1 MKTWRGWRAA
11 WPTGVWASAG
21 VAMLAWPAAPTAAG
35 ASVVVEAPVSAE
47 TSVVLAGPVLS
58 HSSVKSRAAV
68 LPHASVLHHVSVLSH
83 VSVRHQRVA
92 SGDQSVASPD
102 HRAVSPD
109 APVADAARRGDAMA
123 VRELLAEGADP
134 NSAHGDGMTGL
145 HWAAFNGDPEVAGLL
160 VASGAALEART
171 RLGAHRPLHVA
182 AREGHG
188 EVVAL
193 LLKAGADVAA
203 LTTTGA
209 APLHFAA
216 ASGDLPSVSV
226 LLDHGAAVDV
236 QEPEWGQT
244 PLHFAAARGRT
255 AAVEALLAAGADPLV
270 AARVLDLV
278 DRDIADRASE
288 RRRRAEVAATRA
300 RAMTGEPVVAEGQA
314 ADDKSPASA
323 SAAVRETEAREAQA
337 REAQGREVQVREVQ
351 RQAQAQETQAREAPA
366 REVQARQVPGRD
378 AQARQAQAREAA
390 QEALEIRQRTGE
402 PVPLNFAGL
411 VATHG
416 GLSAVHLAA
425 REGHAETVVALLEGG
440 VPIDFPSAADGAT
453 PMLIAAINGYFDLAA
468 ALLRR
473 GADPNLASDAGAAPL
488 YAVLNMQWA
497 PKARHPQPLVYQ
509 QQEIGYLELMRELL
523 DAGADVD
530 ARLRRTLWYTTYNR
544 DLLGVDRTGATPFWR
559 AAHATDVPAMKLL
572 LEYGAD
578 PNLPT
583 IKVPQRRFGPRDETD
598 HSGLPPVPVGGPAVY
613 PIHAAAG
620 VGYGQGFAG
629 NSHRH
634 VPDGWMPAVRFLVEE
649 LGADVNARDHNGYTP
664 VHHAAARGDNE
675 MILYLV
681 EKGADVTAV
690 ARSGQTTVDLA
701 NGPVQRIQPFPATV
715 ALLERLGA
723 KNNHRCVS
731 C

>member
-1 MKTWRGWRAA
+1 MIGREQGAVRA
-11 WPTGVWASAG
+11 VLRAG
-21 VAMLAWPAAPTAAG
+21 TLSVALLA
-35 ASVVVEAPVSAE
+35 VLRVSAE
-47 TSVVLAGPVLS
+47 
-58 HSSVKSRAAV
+58 
-68 LPHASVLHHVSVLSH
+68 AS
-83 VSVRHQRVA
+83 A
-92 SGDQSVASPD
+92 
-102 HRAVSPD
+102 SPD
-109 APVADAARRGDAMA
+109 APVADAAHRGDAMA
-123 VRELLAEGADP
+123 VRALLAEGADV
-134 NSAHGDGMTGL
+134 NAAHGDGMTGL
-145 HWAAFNGDPEVAGLL
+145 HWAAFNGNAEIAGLL
-160 VASGAALEART
+160 VAAGAELEAET
-171 RLGAHRPLHVA
+171 RLGAHRPIHVA
-182 AREGHG
+182 AKEGHG
-188 EVVAL
+188 QVVAL
-193 LLKAGADVAA
+193 LLEAGADASA
-203 LTTTGA
+203 LTATGA

-216 ASGDLPSVSV
+216 ASGDLRSVSA
-226 LLDHGAAVDV
+226 LLDHGAPVDV

-244 PLHFAAARGRT
+244 PLIFAAALGRT
-255 AAVEALLAAGADPLV
+255 ETVTALLEAGADPLIS
-270 AARVLDLV
+270 ANVLDLV
-278 DRDIADRASE
+278 ERDTADRASE
-288 RRRRAEVAATRA
+288 RRRRAEIAAMRAGAQGTEVVVQPAGGAAT
-300 RAMTGEPVVAEGQA
+300 V
-314 ADDKSPASA
+314 
-323 SAAVRETEAREAQA
+323 
-337 REAQGREVQVREVQ
+337 
-351 RQAQAQETQAREAPA
+351 APA
-366 REVQARQVPGRD
+366 VSREL
-378 AQARQAQAREAA
+378 QAREAA

-425 REGHAETVVALLEGG
+425 REGHAETVFALLDGG
-440 VPIDFPSAADGAT
+440 VPIDFASAADGAT
-453 PMLIAAINGYFDLAA
+453 PILIAAINGYFDLAA

-473 GADPNLASDAGAAPL
+473 GADPNAASDAGATPL
-488 YAVLNMQWA
+488 YAVLNMHWA

-523 DAGADVD
+523 EADADVN
-530 ARLRRTLWYTTYNR
+530 ARLTRTLWYTTYNR

-559 AAHATDVPAMKLL
+559 AAHATDVAAMKLL

-578 PNLPT
+578 PDLPT
-583 IKVPQRRFGPRDETD
+583 IKVPRRRFGPRDDTD

-634 VPDGWMPAVRFLVEE
+634 VPDGWMPALRFLVEE
-649 LGADVNARDHNGYTP
+649 MGADVNQRDHNGYTP

-690 ARSGQTTVDLA
+690 ARSGQTTVDMA
-701 NGPVQRIQPFPATV
+701 NGPVQRIQPFPSTV

>member
-1 MKTWRGWRAA
+1 
-11 WPTGVWASAG
+11 
-21 VAMLAWPAAPTAAG
+21 
-35 ASVVVEAPVSAE
+35 
-47 TSVVLAGPVLS
+47 
-58 HSSVKSRAAV
+58 
-68 LPHASVLHHVSVLSH
+68 
-83 VSVRHQRVA
+83 
-92 SGDQSVASPD
+92 
-102 HRAVSPD
+102 
-109 APVADAARRGDAMA
+109 MA

-134 NSAHGDGMTGL
+134 NAAQGDGMTAL
-145 HWAAFNGDPEVAGLL
+145 HWAAFNGDAEVAGLL
-160 VASGAALEART
+160 IASGATLEART
-171 RLGAHRPLHVA
+171 RLGTHRPLHVA
-182 AREGHG
+182 AKEGHG

-193 LLKAGADVAA
+193 LLKAGADVSP
-203 LTTTGA
+203 LTTTSA

-216 ASGDLPSVSV
+216 ASGDLPSVSA

-255 AAVEALLAAGADPLV
+255 EAVEALLAAGADPLV
-270 AARVLDLV
+270 AATVLDLV

-300 RAMTGEPVVAEGQA
+300 RAMGTTEVASDERAEG
-314 ADDKSPASA
+314 DKSPAGA
-323 SAAVRETEAREAQA
+323 PVREAGAQEIQA
-337 REAQGREVQVREVQ
+337 HKAQ
-351 RQAQAQETQAREAPA
+351 RQAAPAREAPA
-366 REVQARQVPGRD
+366 QD
-378 AQARQAQAREAA
+378 AQARQVQAREAA

-425 REGHAETVVALLEGG
+425 REGHAETVFALLEGG

-473 GADPNLASDAGAAPL
+473 GADPNRASDAGATPL
-488 YAVLNMQWA
+488 YAVLNMHWA

-509 QQEIGYLELMRELL
+509 QQEIGYLQLMRELL

-530 ARLRRTLWYTTYNR
+530 AQLSRTLWYTTYNR

-559 AAHATDVPAMKLL
+559 AAHATDVSAMKLL

-578 PNLPT
+578 PTLPT
-583 IKVPQRRFGPRDETD
+583 IKVPQRRFGPRDDTD
-598 HSGLPPVPVGGPAVY
+598 HSGLPPVSVGGPAVY

-634 VPDGWMPAVRFLVEE
+634 VPDGWMPAVRFLVDE

-681 EKGADVTAV
+681 EKGADPTAV
-690 ARSGQTTVDLA
+690 ARSGQTTVDMA
-701 NGPVQRIQPFPATV
+701 NGPVQRIQPFPATI

>member
-1 MKTWRGWRAA
+1 
-11 WPTGVWASAG
+11 
-21 VAMLAWPAAPTAAG
+21 
-35 ASVVVEAPVSAE
+35 
-47 TSVVLAGPVLS
+47 
-58 HSSVKSRAAV
+58 
-68 LPHASVLHHVSVLSH
+68 
-83 VSVRHQRVA
+83 
-92 SGDQSVASPD
+92 
-102 HRAVSPD
+102 
-109 APVADAARRGDAMA
+109 MA

-288 RRRRAEVAATRA
+288 RRHRAEVAATRA

-323 SAAVRETEAREAQA
+323 SVPVRETGAR
-337 REAQGREVQVREVQ
+337 
-351 RQAQAQETQAREAPA
+351 ETQAREVQA
-366 REVQARQVPGRD
+366 REVQARQAPARD

-425 REGHAETVVALLEGG
+425 REGHAETVFALLEGG

-473 GADPNLASDAGAAPL
+473 GADPNLASDADAAPL

-681 EKGADVTAV
+681 AKGADVTAV

>member
-1 MKTWRGWRAA
+1 
-11 WPTGVWASAG
+11 
-21 VAMLAWPAAPTAAG
+21 
-35 ASVVVEAPVSAE
+35 
-47 TSVVLAGPVLS
+47 
-58 HSSVKSRAAV
+58 
-68 LPHASVLHHVSVLSH
+68 
-83 VSVRHQRVA
+83 
-92 SGDQSVASPD
+92 
-102 HRAVSPD
+102 
-109 APVADAARRGDAMA
+109 MA
-123 VRELLAEGADP
+123 VRELLAEDADP
-134 NSAHGDGMTGL
+134 NAAHGDGMTGL
-145 HWAAFNGDPEVAGLL
+145 HWAAFNGDAEVAGLL
-160 VASGAALEART
+160 VASGAALETRT

-182 AREGHG
+182 AKEGHG

-193 LLKAGADVAA
+193 LLKAGADVSS

-255 AAVEALLAAGADPLV
+255 EAVEALLAAGADPLV

-288 RRRRAEVAATRA
+288 RRRRTEVAATRA
-300 RAMTGEPVVAEGQA
+300 RAMGTTEVAADERAEG
-314 ADDKSPASA
+314 DKSPAGVP
-323 SAAVRETEAREAQA
+323 VREARAQ
-337 REAQGREVQVREVQ
+337 EVQAHKAQ
-351 RQAQAQETQAREAPA
+351 RQAVPAREAPA
-366 REVQARQVPGRD
+366 QD

-425 REGHAETVVALLEGG
+425 REGHAETVFALLEGG

-453 PMLIAAINGYFDLAA
+453 PMLVAAINGYFDLAV

-473 GADPNLASDAGAAPL
+473 GADPNLASDAGATPL
-488 YAVLNMQWA
+488 YAVLNMHWA

-530 ARLRRTLWYTTYNR
+530 ARLSRTLWYTTYNR

-583 IKVPQRRFGPRDETD
+583 IKVPQRRFGPRDDTD

-613 PIHAAAG
+613 PIHGVAG

-634 VPDGWMPAVRFLVEE
+634 VPNGWMPAVRFLVEE

-681 EKGADVTAV
+681 EKGADPTAV
-690 ARSGQTTVDLA
+690 ARSGQTTVDMA

>member
-1 MKTWRGWRAA
+1 MATRRGWRETLA
-11 WPTGVWASAG
+11 TGVRPSATVSALASATVSPLASATLRALASATVSVLMSATASALVSAT
-21 VAMLAWPAAPTAAG
+21 VAVPASATVSALPSVPPSDR
-35 ASVVVEAPVSAE
+35 ASVVFEAPTPHQTSA
-47 TSVVLAGPVLS
+47 L
-58 HSSVKSRAAV
+58 
-68 LPHASVLHHVSVLSH
+68 
-83 VSVRHQRVA
+83 HQRPA
-92 SGDQSVASPD
+92 SA
-102 HRAVSPD
+102 D

-123 VRELLAEGADP
+123 VRELLAAGADV
-134 NSAHGDGMTGL
+134 NAAHGDGMTGL
-145 HWAAFNGDPEVAGLL
+145 HWAAFNGDAETAGVL
-160 VASGAALEART
+160 VASGAQLEVRT

-182 AREGHG
+182 AKEGHG

-193 LLKAGADVAA
+193 LLNAGADASP

-216 ASGDLPSVSV
+216 ASGNLLSVSA
-226 LLDHGAAVDV
+226 LLDHGAPVDV

-244 PLHFAAARGRT
+244 PLTFAAARGRT
-255 AAVEALLAAGADPLV
+255 EAVEALLAAGADPLV
-270 AARVLDLV
+270 TARVMDLV

-288 RRRRAEVAATRA
+288 RQRRAEVAAMRA
-300 RAMTGEPVVAEGQA
+300 RAKGVEAIVADGP
-314 ADDKSPASA
+314 ADGDKSVAGGPDREAPAREAQSGEAQETREAPAQESA
-323 SAAVRETEAREAQA
+323 TQETRAGEVQAGEVQAGETQAREAQA
-337 REAQGREVQVREVQ
+337 REA
-351 RQAQAQETQAREAPA
+351 AR
-366 REVQARQVPGRD
+366 
-378 AQARQAQAREAA
+378 
-390 QEALEIRQRTGE
+390 EALEIRQRTGE

-425 REGHAETVVALLEGG
+425 REGHAETVFALLEGGG

-468 ALLRR
+468 ELLHR
-473 GADPNLASDAGAAPL
+473 GADPNLASDAGATPL
-488 YAVLNMQWA
+488 YAVLNMHWA

-509 QQEIGYLELMRELL
+509 QQQIGHLDLMRELL

-530 ARLRRTLWYTTYNR
+530 ARLQRTLWYTTYNR

-559 AAHATDVPAMKLL
+559 AAHATDVAAMKLL

-583 IKVPQRRFGPRDETD
+583 IKVPRRRFGPRDETD

-664 VHHAAARGDNE
+664 AHHAAARGDNE

-681 EKGADVTAV
+681 ERGADVTAV
-690 ARSGQTTVDLA
+690 ARSGQTTVDMA

>member
-1 MKTWRGWRAA
+1 MTTRRGWRETLA
-11 WPTGVWASAG
+11 TGGRALATVAVLASATASALALAT
-21 VAMLAWPAAPTAAG
+21 VAVPASAT
-35 ASVVVEAPVSAE
+35 VSALASAPPSARTPHQ
-47 TSVVLAGPVLS
+47 TSAL
-58 HSSVKSRAAV
+58 
-68 LPHASVLHHVSVLSH
+68 
-83 VSVRHQRVA
+83 HQRPA
-92 SGDQSVASPD
+92 SA
-102 HRAVSPD
+102 D
-109 APVADAARRGDAMA
+109 APVADAARRGDAIA
-123 VRELLAEGADP
+123 VREHLGAGADV
-134 NSAHGDGMTGL
+134 NAAHGDGMTAL
-145 HWAAFNGDPEVAGLL
+145 HWAALNGDAETVGVL
-160 VASGAALEART
+160 VASGAQLEART

-182 AREGHG
+182 AKEGHG

-193 LLKAGADVAA
+193 LLKAGADVSP

-216 ASGDLPSVSV
+216 ASGDLLSVSA
-226 LLDHGAAVDV
+226 LLDHGAPVDV

-244 PLHFAAARGRT
+244 PLSFAAARGRT
-255 AAVEALLAAGADPLV
+255 EAVEALLAAGADPLV
-270 AARVLDLV
+270 TASVMDLV

-288 RRRRAEVAATRA
+288 RQRRAEVAAMRA
-300 RAMTGEPVVAEGQA
+300 RAKGVEAVVADEPAQESATRQVQA
-314 ADDKSPASA
+314 
-323 SAAVRETEAREAQA
+323 
-337 REAQGREVQVREVQ
+337 G
-351 RQAQAQETQAREAPA
+351 ETQARE
-366 REVQARQVPGRD
+366 
-378 AQARQAQAREAA
+378 AQAREAA

-425 REGHAETVVALLEGG
+425 REGHAETVFALLEGG

-468 ALLRR
+468 ELLRR
-473 GADPNLASDAGAAPL
+473 GADPNLASDAGATPL
-488 YAVLNMQWA
+488 YAVLNMHWA

-509 QQEIGYLELMRELL
+509 QQEIGYLDLMRELL

-544 DLLGVDRTGATPFWR
+544 DLLGVDRTGATTFWR
-559 AAHATDVPAMKLL
+559 AAHATDVAAMKLL

-664 VHHAAARGDNE
+664 AHHAAARGDNE

-681 EKGADVTAV
+681 ERGADVTAV
-690 ARSGQTTVDLA
+690 ARSGQTTVDMA

>member
-1 MKTWRGWRAA
+1 
-11 WPTGVWASAG
+11 
-21 VAMLAWPAAPTAAG
+21 
-35 ASVVVEAPVSAE
+35 
-47 TSVVLAGPVLS
+47 
-58 HSSVKSRAAV
+58 
-68 LPHASVLHHVSVLSH
+68 
-83 VSVRHQRVA
+83 
-92 SGDQSVASPD
+92 
-102 HRAVSPD
+102 
-109 APVADAARRGDAMA
+109 MA
-123 VRELLAEGADP
+123 VREFLAKGADA
-134 NSAHGDGMTGL
+134 NVAHGDGMTGL
-145 HWAAFNGDPEVAGLL
+145 HWAAFNGDAEVAGLL

-193 LLKAGADVAA
+193 LLNAGADVAA

-209 APLHFAA
+209 APIHFAA
-216 ASGDLPSVSV
+216 ASGDLPSVSA

-236 QEPEWGQT
+236 QEPGWGQT
-244 PLHFAAARGRT
+244 PLIFAAAQGRT
-255 AAVEALLAAGADPLV
+255 AAVKALLAAGADPLV
-270 AARVLDLV
+270 TARVMDLV

-288 RRRRAEVAATRA
+288 RRRRAEIAAARA
-300 RAMTGEPVVAEGQA
+300 RARRGTGVAAEGQV
-314 ADDKSPASA
+314 ADDKSPAGA
-323 SAAVRETEAREAQA
+323 SARETEAREPPALQA
-337 REAQGREVQVREVQ
+337 PTQEAQPRK
-351 RQAQAQETQAREAPA
+351 ALAQET
-366 REVQARQVPGRD
+366 
-378 AQARQAQAREAA
+378 QARQAQAREAA

-425 REGHAETVVALLEGG
+425 REGHAATVFALLEGG
-440 VPIDFPSAADGAT
+440 VPIDFPNAADGAT

-473 GADPNLASDAGAAPL
+473 GADPNLASDAGATPL
-488 YAVLNMQWA
+488 YAALNMHWA

-523 DAGADVD
+523 EAGADVD

-559 AAHATDVPAMKLL
+559 AAHATDVAAMRLL

-578 PNLPT
+578 PTLPT
-583 IKVPQRRFGPRDETD
+583 IKVPQRRYGSRDETD
-598 HSGLPPVPVGGPAVY
+598 HSGLPHVPVGGPAVY
-613 PIHAAAG
+613 PIHAASG

-664 VHHAAARGDNE
+664 VHHAAARGDNK
-675 MILYLV
+675 MILYFV
-681 EKGADVTAV
+681 EQGADVTAV
-690 ARSGQTTVDLA
+690 ARSGQTTVDMA

-723 KNNHRCVS
+723 PNNHRCVS